1 MRKIFATGV
10 IALGAM
16 AVQADAQQLRF
27 MTGPQGGAWYPLGG
41 AIQGMVANDGISI
54 QVLPGG
60 GVANA
65 QGIQGGQADIAFGN
79 SISVVDALEGREPFS
94 GRADNICLL
103 ATLYPQYFHIVA
115 TQASGVESVED
126 MAGRRV
132 ATQPVGNT
140 AEQVT
145 RAVLQTA
152 GLSYD
157 DLRGTD
163 FVSYSDAVGL
173 LQDGNADVFTLGT
186 TVPAASVMDLSN
198 STRVTLVPLTEEF
211 IQQMQ
216 DEINP
221 GYSSLVIPGGS
232 YPGQDED
239 VVVVG
244 YATQIIVRCDLDDA
258 VITTL
263 LERMWENRGDMASIA
278 AVMRGITLE
287 DMMEE
292 GGVPLHEA
300 ARAFYEEHTDQ

>member
-10 IALGAM
+10 IDIGAM
-16 AVQADAQQLRF
+16 AGQADAQQLRF

-41 AIQGMVANDGISI
+41 AIQAMVANDGIRI

-65 QGIQGGQADIAFGN
+65 QGVQGGQADIAFGN

-115 TQASGVESVED
+115 TQSSGVQSAED
-126 MAGRRV
+126 MQGRRI

-157 DLRGTD
+157 DLRGVD
-163 FVSYSDAVGL
+163 YVSYSDAVGL
-173 LQDGNADVFTLGT
+173 MQDGNTDVFTLGT
-186 TVPAASVMDLSN
+186 TVPASSVMDLAN
-198 STRVTLVPLTEEF
+198 STRLTFVPLTEEF
-211 IQQMQ
+211 INRMQQ
-216 DEINP
+216 EINP
-221 GYSSLVIPGGS
+221 GYASLTIPAGA

-244 YATQIIVRCDLDDA
+244 YTTQVIVRCDLDDA

-263 LERMWENRGDMASIA
+263 LERMWENRGDMASIN
-278 AVMRGITLE
+278 AVMRDLSLE
-287 DMMEE
+287 DMMVE
-292 GGVPLHEA
+292 GGVPLHAA
-300 ARAFYEEHTDQ
+300 ARSFYEAHTGQ